1 MRVLGIMSSERMLL
15 SETAIDLEH
24 WRERFE
30 RCAAQSAQV
39 VQVLTPQTSPLEGC
53 TWQCGSSR
61 RQRCMIGEFQCI
73 VKYVRALSEWKH
85 GSCHLAQCQ
94 GKH

>member
-30 RCAAQSAQV
+30 RCAARL
-39 VQVLTPQTSPLEGC
+39 VQVLLHVTSHTPS
-53 TWQCGSSR
+53 
-61 RQRCMIGEFQCI
+61 
-73 VKYVRALSEWKH
+73 
-85 GSCHLAQCQ
+85 
-94 GKH
+94 